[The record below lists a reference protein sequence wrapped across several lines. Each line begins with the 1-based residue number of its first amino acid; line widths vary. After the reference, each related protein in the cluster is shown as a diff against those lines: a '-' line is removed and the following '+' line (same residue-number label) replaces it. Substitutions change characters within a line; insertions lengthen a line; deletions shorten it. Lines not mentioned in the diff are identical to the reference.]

1 MTRPGSGELAGR
13 HAVVTGGGR
22 GIGAA
27 IASALAAD
35 GAQVTLMGRTAA
47 PLEQHAETLRHAHR
61 VRAHA
66 LAVDVGD
73 AAAVRHAF
81 DAAVA
86 ELGPVDILV
95 NNAGQADAS
104 PVQDIS
110 LESWE
115 GLLRVNLTGPFLCIQ
130 QVLPAMVAARSGRIV
145 NIASTA
151 GLTGYA
157 RVAAYCA
164 SKHGLV
170 GLTRALAVETARDG
184 LTVNAVCP
192 GYTSGTDMV
201 RLAIDNVSRTTG
213 RSPEEAL
220 GVLTRRSPRGGLVTP
235 EEIADT
241 VAWLCSPGASAIT
254 GQAVAVAGGEV
265 MR

>member
-1 MTRPGSGELAGR
+1 
-13 HAVVTGGGR
+13 
-22 GIGAA
+22 
-27 IASALAAD
+27 
-35 GAQVTLMGRTAA
+35 MGRTEAA
-47 PLEQHAETLRHAHR
+47 LEQHAQTLRHAHR
-61 VRAHA
+61 GRAHVV
-66 LAVDVGD
+66 AVDVGD
-73 AAAVRHAF
+73 AAGVRRAF
-81 DAAVA
+81 EAAA
-86 ELGPVDILV
+86 AHLGPVGILV
-95 NNAGQADAS
+95 NNAGQAAAC
-104 PVQDIS
+104 PVQEVS

-130 QVLPAMVAARSGRIV
+130 QVLPAMLAARSGRIV

-170 GLTRALAVETARDG
+170 GLTRALAAETARDG
-184 LTVNAVCP
+184 VTVNAVCP
-192 GYTSGTDMV
+192 GYTSGTDLV
-201 RLAIDNVSRTTG
+201 HSAIDTVSRTTG

-254 GQAVAVAGGEV
+254 GQAVAVAGGEL